1 VPPAARSRHTA
12 DRWWVVD
19 GDAAVPAVRRAATAL
34 AGEAGF
40 SDERVAEVGIVVTE
54 LATNLVRH
62 ARGGEMVLRLNDGAG
77 GMALRV
83 LAIDAGPG
91 SRDIGALIS
100 DGASTRGTLGIG
112 LGACRRLA
120 SAFDVYSVPAIGTIA
135 EAVLHGTAETP
146 DLPGVRVSDLTRPLS
161 EEGPCGDAA
170 AYRLTGG
177 IHVAMVADGLGHGP
191 LAAEASQRAAEVLG
205 ASDSVAPATLLGLI
219 HEALRGTRGA
229 AVSVL
234 TYDPAADTVTHAGI
248 GNIVVRLA
256 GPAGIRTLPTQPGIV
271 GHRAPQAREQTLP
284 AADSAMAVMH
294 SDGLSQRWSLDDVPG
309 VLAHRPAVACAALLR
324 AAASRRDDSGLLVL
338 RTVA

>member
-1 VPPAARSRHTA
+1 MPPARSRHTA

-34 AGEAGF
+34 SAEAGF
-40 SDERVAEVGIVVTE
+40 SEDRVGEIGIVVTE

-62 ARGGEMVLRLNDGAG
+62 AGGGEMVLRLIDGAD

-91 SRDIGALIS
+91 SRNINALIS

-120 SAFDVYSVPAIGTIA
+120 SAFDVYSVPALGTIA
-135 EAVLHGTAETP
+135 EAVLHRTADTP
-146 DLPGVRVSDLTRPLS
+146 DEPGARVSDLTRPLS

-170 AYRLTGG
+170 AYRLTDG

-191 LAAEASQRAAEVLG
+191 LAAEASQRAAEVLA
-205 ASDSVAPATLLGLI
+205 ASDSVAPAALLDLI
-219 HEALRGTRGA
+219 HGALRGTRGA

-234 TYDPAADTVTHAGI
+234 AFDPAADTLIHAGI

-256 GPAGIRTLPTQPGIV
+256 GPAGVRTLPTQPGIV
-271 GHRAPQAREQTLP
+271 GHRAPQPREQTHST
-284 AADSAMAVMH
+284 ADSAMAVMH
-294 SDGLSQRWSLDDVPG
+294 SDGLSQRWGIEDLPG
-309 VLAHRPAVACAALLR
+309 ILAHRPAVVCAALLR
-324 AAASRRDDSGLLVL
+324 KAASRRDDSGLLVL